1 MIQIRLMM
9 AALCTSSLVG
19 CCLGCPPPLLPV
31 STTCNL
37 TPERWVEIEGD
48 SHSVA
53 RVWNELA
60 LQAIRLDL
68 PQPTVHA
75 RNLFHLSAAM
85 YDAWASRDTTA
96 QGVYFQE
103 KFAPASDVVSESAS
117 ESARTETVAYAAY
130 RLLSARYKISNNL
143 AALDCFELAFKRAGL
158 DPNKTGT
165 QGDTPA
171 AIGNRIA
178 QTVLDATREDGS
190 NEANGYKDTTGFKS
204 VNPVLQP
211 ERPGTGM
218 VDPNQW
224 QPLLLEVSFSQNGIQ
239 TANEQKFVGAG
250 WREVRPFAMKRSG
263 RLYHDP
269 GPAPTA
275 LGSDMKNKWI
285 PDLLRKQSELDSTS
299 SVTFDASPA
308 ALGNNSLGSNDGIGH
323 ALNPMT
329 GAAYAPQIV
338 KKSEYWRV
346 VAEYWADG
354 PSSETPPGHWNAV
367 ANRVSDSSGFKRKLG
382 GTGNELSRLE
392 WDVKTYLALNGAL
405 HDAAITAWEIKR
417 DTITARP
424 ISLLRYLALT
434 NNLPEIPGL
443 IEVRNGKFQIRSWHP
458 YPSSGSSIDW
468 ADADTWVPYQL
479 ATFVTPAF
487 PGFVSGHSTFSR
499 AASEVM
505 TDLTGS
511 AFFPGGLLEV
521 VVPAGSL
528 KIDPSQNSQVRL
540 QWATY
545 YDAAD
550 QAGQSR
556 IWGGIHIEPDDLT
569 GRKLGHQI
577 GLDAVSLARKYFSGT
592 AR

>member
-1 MIQIRLMM
+1 MVRIRLMM
-9 AALCTSSLVG
+9 AALLAPSLVG
-19 CCLGCPPPLLPV
+19 CCLGCPPPQPPLLPV
-31 STTCNL
+31 RTTCDL
-37 TPERWVEIEGD
+37 TDQRWAEIEGN

-85 YDAWASRDTTA
+85 YDAWASRDATA
-96 QGVYFQE
+96 QGTYFKE
-103 KFAPASDVVSESAS
+103 KFAPVSDAAS
-117 ESARTETVAYAAY
+117 ESARAETIAYAAY
-130 RLLSARYKISNNL
+130 RLLTARYKISNNF
-143 AALDCFELAFKRAGL
+143 AALDCFQIGFKRAGF
-158 DPNKTGT
+158 DASNIGT
-165 QGDTPA
+165 VGDTPA
-171 AIGNRIA
+171 AIGNRIG
-178 QTVLDATREDGS
+178 QTVLDATRDDGS

-204 VNPVLQP
+204 VNPFLQP
-211 ERPGTGM
+211 QIPGVGM

-224 QPLLLEVSFSQNGIQ
+224 QALLLEVSFSQNGIQ
-239 TANEQKFVGAG
+239 TPNEQKFVGAG
-250 WREVRPFAMKRSG
+250 WREVRPFAMKRTG

-275 LGSDMKNKWI
+275 LSADMKNKWI

-299 SVTFDASPA
+299 SVTFDASPGK
-308 ALGNNSLGSNDGIGH
+308 LGNNSLGLNDGLGH
-323 ALNPMT
+323 ALNLIT
-329 GAAYAPQIV
+329 GAAYAPQVV
-338 KKSEYWRV
+338 KKSDYWRV
-346 VAEYWADG
+346 VAEFWADG
-354 PSSETPPGHWNAV
+354 PSSETPPGHWNV
-367 ANRVSDSSGFKRKLG
+367 LANKVSDSSGFKRQLG
-382 GTGNELSRLE
+382 GTGNELSKLE

-424 ISLLRYLALT
+424 ISLVRYLAVT

-443 IEVRNGKFQIRSWHP
+443 IERRNGKFQIRSWN
-458 YPSSGSSIDW
+458 SSFQW
-468 ADADTWVPYQL
+468 TDADTWVPYQL
-479 ATFVTPAF
+479 PTFVTPAF

-499 AASEVM
+499 AAAEVM

-511 AFFPGGLLEV
+511 EFFPGGLLEV

-528 KIDPSQNSQVRL
+528 RIDSSQNAEVRL
-540 QWATY
+540 QYATY

-577 GLDAVSLARKYFSGT
+577 GLDAVALARKYFSGT

>member
-1 MIQIRLMM
+1 MVRIRLMM
-9 AALCTSSLVG
+9 AALSASSLVG
-19 CCLGCPPPLLPV
+19 CCLGCLPPQPPPLPV
-31 STTCNL
+31 RTTCDL
-37 TPERWVEIEGD
+37 TDQRWAEIEGN

-75 RNLFHLSAAM
+75 RNLFHLSTVM
-85 YDAWASRDTTA
+85 YDAWASRDATA
-96 QGVYFQE
+96 QGVYFKE
-103 KFAPASDVVSESAS
+103 KFAPTSDTAS
-117 ESARTETVAYAAY
+117 ESARAETIAYAAH
-130 RLLSARYKISNNL
+130 RLLSARYNISNNL
-143 AALDCFELAFKRAGL
+143 AALDCFEIGFKRAGF
-158 DPNKTGT
+158 DVNNIGT
-165 QGDTPA
+165 SGDTPA
-171 AIGNRIA
+171 AIGNRIG
-178 QTVLDATREDGS
+178 QTVLDATRDDGS
-190 NEANGYKDTTGFKS
+190 NETNAYKDTTGFKS
-204 VNPVLQP
+204 VNPFLQP
-211 ERPGTGM
+211 QIPGVGM

-224 QPLLLEVSFSQNGIQ
+224 QALLLEVSFSQNGIQ

-275 LGSDMKNKWI
+275 LSGEMKTKWI
-285 PDLLRKQSELDSTS
+285 PDLLRKQSELDFNS
-299 SVTFDASPA
+299 SVTFDASPGK
-308 ALGNNSLGSNDGIGH
+308 LGNNSLGSNDGVGH
-323 ALNPMT
+323 TLNPIT
-329 GAAYAPQIV
+329 GATYAPQIV
-338 KKSEYWRV
+338 KKSDYWRV
-346 VAEYWADG
+346 VAEFWADG
-354 PSSETPPGHWNAV
+354 PSSETPPGHWNV
-367 ANRVSDSSGFKRKLG
+367 LANKVSDSSNFKRQIG
-382 GTGNELSRLE
+382 GAGRELSRLE
-392 WDVKTYLALNGAL
+392 WDLKTYLALNGAL

-424 ISLLRYLALT
+424 ISLVRYLAMT

-443 IEVRNGKFQIRSWHP
+443 IEQRNGKFQIRSWHP
-458 YPSSGSSIDW
+458 FSSADSNINW

-479 ATFVTPAF
+479 PTFVTPAF

-499 AASEVM
+499 AAAEVM

-511 AFFPGGLLEV
+511 AFFPAGLLEV
-521 VVPAGSL
+521 VVPPGSL
-528 KIDPSQNSQVRL
+528 KIDSNQNNEVRL

-569 GRKLGHQI
+569 GRKLGKQI
-577 GLDAVSLARKYFSGT
+577 GLDAVALARKYFTGI
-592 AR
+592 AP

>member
-1 MIQIRLMM
+1 MVRIRLMVM
-9 AALCTSSLVG
+9 AALLSSSLIG
-19 CCLGCPPPLLPV
+19 CCLGDCPPVPPPV
-31 STTCNL
+31 QTTCNL
-37 TPERWVEIEGD
+37 SDQQWAVIEGN

-85 YDAWASRDTTA
+85 YDAWAARDATA
-96 QGVYFQE
+96 QGVYFKE
-103 KFAPASDVVSESAS
+103 KFVPASDPAS
-117 ESARTETVAYAAY
+117 ESARAETIAHAAY
-130 RLLSARYKISNNL
+130 RVLNARYKISNNL
-143 AALDCFELAFKRAGL
+143 AALDCFQIGFKRAGF
-158 DPNKTGT
+158 DANNIGT
-165 QGDTPA
+165 SGDTPA
-171 AIGNRIA
+171 AIGNRIG
-178 QTVLDATREDGS
+178 QTVLDATRDDGS

-204 VNPVLQP
+204 VNPLLQP
-211 ERPGTGM
+211 QNPGTGM

-239 TANEQKFVGAG
+239 TANEQKFVGAA
-250 WREVRPFAMKRSG
+250 WREVRPFAMKRTG

-269 GPAPTA
+269 GPAPAA
-275 LGSDMKNKWI
+275 LSSDMKSKWI
-285 PDLLRKQSELDSTS
+285 PDLLRKQSELDATS
-299 SVTFDASPA
+299 SVTFDASPGK
-308 ALGNNSLGSNDGIGH
+308 LGNNALGSNDGLGH
-323 ALNPMT
+323 ALNPIT

-338 KKSEYWRV
+338 KKNDYWRV

-354 PSSETPPGHWNAV
+354 PSSETPPGHWNTV
-367 ANRVSDSSGFKRKLG
+367 ANKVSDSSNFKRQIG
-382 GTGNELSRLE
+382 GTGRELSKLE
-392 WDVKTYLALNGAL
+392 WDLKTYFALNGAL

-424 ISLLRYLALT
+424 ISLVRYLAVT

-443 IEVRNGKFQIRSWHP
+443 IERRNGKFQIRSWHP
-458 YPSSGSSIDW
+458 YSPADSNINW
-468 ADADTWVPYQL
+468 ADADTWIPYQL
-479 ATFVTPAF
+479 PTFVTPAF

-499 AASEVM
+499 AAAEVM
-505 TDLTGS
+505 TDLTGT

-521 VVPAGSL
+521 VIPTGFL
-528 KIDPSQNSQVRL
+528 RIDSSPNNEVRL
-540 QWATY
+540 QYATY

-569 GRKLGHQI
+569 GRKLGKQI
-577 GLDAVSLARKYFSGT
+577 GLDAVALAKKYFSGT
-592 AR
+592 AP